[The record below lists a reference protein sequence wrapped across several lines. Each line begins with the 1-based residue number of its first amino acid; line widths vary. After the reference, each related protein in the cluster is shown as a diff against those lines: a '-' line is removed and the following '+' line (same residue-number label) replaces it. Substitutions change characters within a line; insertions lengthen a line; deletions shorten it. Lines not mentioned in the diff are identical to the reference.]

1 MPIPIDSQ
9 MIYGMAYTNK
19 KRPERRLFAGY
30 LAETQGFEPWIPVL
44 QECAL
49 SRGVP
54 STTRPRLRYYKSMSC
69 NFTADSDLLLANGW
83 PTEESWHLFAYAK
96 VDDKPESQ
104 GVRL

>member
-1 MPIPIDSQ
+1 
-9 MIYGMAYTNK
+9 
-19 KRPERRLFAGY
+19 
-30 LAETQGFEPWIPVL
+30 
-44 QECAL
+44 
-49 SRGVP
+49 
-54 STTRPRLRYYKSMSC
+54 MSC